1 MGTRLPF
8 RQFVLKVQS
17 RCDLACD
24 HCYVYEHA
32 DQSWRGKPITM
43 AVETMAQVATRIGE
57 HAKSQGI
64 DRVHAVLHG
73 GEPLLCGP
81 ERLSALIR
89 ALESGVRGICDLDLH
104 IHTNGVLLDRRFC
117 ELFRA
122 HDVKVGISLDGDRA
136 ANDRHRRYR
145 DGRSSFDKVARAIE
159 LLRTGYP
166 EIYSGLLCTIDVRND
181 PIAVYDALVSHD
193 PPAIDLLL
201 PHATWDDPPFR
212 AGETDYADWLAAIF
226 DKWLAD
232 GRPVPI
238 RTFDSI
244 ISTSR
249 GGPALTESLG
259 LEPSDLLVVETDGTF
274 EQADSIKIAFDGAP
288 ETGKDVFRHSI
299 DQVAEHEGLAARQR
313 GSDGLSATCRACP
326 VLDSCGG
333 GLFAHRYRTGSGF
346 DNPSVFCADLKKL
359 IEHVERR
366 VSAPRHPVPRAALRS
381 IAAGQ
386 GTVEALTI
394 LQRGQR
400 SIRRALIASVRG
412 QAGPSPEWDLLC
424 RIEPAI
430 VDEVFAHP
438 YNRVWAVDR
447 LRGPDRRDDGRLA
460 ALACAAAARAGMSA
474 TLRLPVTDGAVFLP
488 TVGRYEVPGASETTV
503 EIRDGEITVER
514 AAAVHRVRRLEV
526 GGHPL
531 MVEDL
536 DPVRDCHGRPAAG
549 RLTDEQ
555 AGHWQAVF
563 GAAWDIIAER
573 CPEYLPTLTGA
584 LSAVVPVVG
593 EPAGSSARNA
603 FGSVALALP
612 PDPETLCVLLLRET
626 QRIKLGGVLD
636 MLDLFEPRAST
647 VSVDTQ
653 RLLSDSYARLAVTDF
668 RRRRSQGRFG
678 IEAATDVKATLD
690 SILASDSLT
699 RLGRGFVEEMRR
711 TLDAWSA

>member
-1 MGTRLPF
+1 MSTRLPF
-8 RQFVLKVQS
+8 RQFVLKVHS

-32 DQSWRGKPITM
+32 DQSWRGKPVTM
-43 AVETMAQVATRIGE
+43 AVETMAQVAARIGE
-57 HAKSQGI
+57 HARSQGL
-64 DRVHAVLHG
+64 DRVQAVLHG

-89 ALESGVRGICDLDLH
+89 ALESGLPGDCELDLH

-122 HDVKVGISLDGDRA
+122 HGVKVGISLDGDRA

-166 EIYSGLLCTIDVRND
+166 DLYSGLLCTIDVRND

-212 AGETDYADWLAAIF
+212 AGETDYADWLATIF

-232 GRPVPI
+232 GRPVPV

-244 ISTSR
+244 ISTSQ

-288 ETGKDVFRHSI
+288 ETGTDVFRHSI
-299 DQVAEHEGLAARQR
+299 DQVAEHEGVAARRR
-313 GSDGLSATCRACP
+313 GRDGVSATCRACP
-326 VLDSCGG
+326 VLESCGG
-333 GLFAHRYRTGSGF
+333 GLFAHRYRTGSSF
-346 DNPSVFCADLKKL
+346 DNPSVFCADLKEL
-359 IEHVERR
+359 IEHVQRR
-366 VSAPRHPVPRAALRS
+366 ISVPRHIVPHAALRS

-400 SIRRALIASVRG
+400 SIRRALITAVRD
-412 QAGPSPEWDLLC
+412 QAGPSPEWDLL
-424 RIEPAI
+424 RRVEPAI
-430 VDEVFAHP
+430 VDDVFGHP
-438 YNRVWAVDR
+438 YNRVWAVGR
-447 LRGPDRRDDGRLA
+447 LRHPERRDDGRLA
-460 ALACAAAARAGMSA
+460 ALACVAAARAGMSA
-474 TLRLPVTDGAVFLP
+474 TLRVPVRDGAVFLP
-488 TVGRYEVPGASETTV
+488 TVGRYEVPDASETTV
-503 EIRDGEITVER
+503 EVRSGEVTVER
-514 AAAVHRVRRLEV
+514 ATAVRRVRFLDV

-531 MVEDL
+531 LVEDL
-536 DPVRDCHGRPAAG
+536 DPLRDCHRRPAAG

-555 AGHWQAVF
+555 AGHWQTMF
-563 GAAWDIIAER
+563 DAAWDLIATR
-573 CPEYLPTLTGA
+573 CPEYVPTLTVA
-584 LSAVVPVVG
+584 LSTVVPVEG
-593 EPAGSSARNA
+593 EPTGSSVRDA
-603 FGSVALALP
+603 FGSVAVALP
-612 PDPETLCVLLLRET
+612 PDPETLCLLLLRET
-626 QRIKLGGVLD
+626 QRMKLGGVLD
-636 MLDLFEPRAST
+636 MLQLFDDRMST
-647 VSVDTQ
+647 VSADTEP
-653 RLLSDSYARLAVTDF
+653 LLSDSYARLAVTDF
-668 RRRRSQGRFG
+668 RRRRPGGQTVT
-678 IEAATDVKATLD
+678 EAATDVD
-690 SILASDSLT
+690 VILASGSLT
-699 RLGRGFVEEMRR
+699 RLGREFVEEMRG